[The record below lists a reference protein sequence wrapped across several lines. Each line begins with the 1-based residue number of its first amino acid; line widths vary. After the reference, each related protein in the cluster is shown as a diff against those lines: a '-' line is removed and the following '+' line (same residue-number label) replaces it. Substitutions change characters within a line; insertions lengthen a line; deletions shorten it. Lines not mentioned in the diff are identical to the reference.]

1 MDWSLRVCSF
11 PESLDT
17 PIAKL
22 RSFFVTKLDLS
33 EGDRHFGAGSWP
45 RAMSAAAAAL
55 AARRGLKAESE
66 AKAVR
71 QRYLEENARKLRE
84 ELNKVKGR
92 PDIMFLIRVARAE
105 RLASGDIQEPEP
117 PSNYRIGLERD
128 PPAEEVIGDSGK
140 SYGYRVLCRLRVSD
154 QPRKMAIYI
163 VESRPF
169 DPIILLTILANCC
182 TMAWQSPMD
191 PCCTPKE
198 DFINLCEW
206 IYLYI
211 FTFELMVK
219 IVAYGFL
226 LHPGAYLRDAWCQL
240 DFVVVSL
247 AWLPILFPSMGNYSV
262 IRSVRALRPLRALK
276 RVPGMPVLVASIMS
290 VFPKLGNVGALCGFI
305 FLVFGIV
312 GMELFKGTL
321 HYRCALPGFVETADH
336 PLFARRLWE
345 EVGFEEVVGGGSELL
360 GGGGGE
366 LGGVLGGGAV
376 LGGGEV
382 LASLGGNLSELLVGS
397 SSGSSS
403 LGGGSLSSSLGSS
416 LGASFASLGGSL
428 VITGRA
434 LKGQLEQHKGPL
446 TLPDG
451 TLLPYGMT
459 KQDKYDTDVSCSP
472 SKGPN
477 VCIANEA
484 PKNSTCHYFDRDPN
498 AGMTSF
504 DSIGLAF
511 IILLQTVTF
520 DSWASPMYQMMFAFS
535 PYVWIYFLAI
545 CMLGGFFVVNLFL
558 AVIFQQFI
566 AASMVDRATGDMNAR
581 ADLKSAVL
589 EGGARG
595 EGAQDDVPDGA
606 PDGALDGA
614 QYGAADTSVLLE
626 SGQERS
632 DGEVGG
638 GGRHC
643 CDCEPEPGTWRHAVG
658 EVATSDAVGN
668 FSTGLVLF
676 NMLLMVLPYEGMTEE
691 YAMNLENASTVVT
704 YIFIVEMFAKL
715 LGIGCANYWADGWN
729 QLDGTIVCMSILEIV
744 LTILFAGGGANL
756 SFLRIMRMLRVL
768 RMLRLMRS
776 WKGLYKI
783 VSTFGKALPQM
794 SNLLVLLT
802 LIMTIFS
809 LLGMQI
815 FGAQYT
821 PAVGFSDV
829 PCPSGVCPNK
839 MLSEHPY
846 YQFDYFGP
854 AMLTVFILMT
864 GEWMDAMMPA
874 IQAIGKSS
882 CLFFII
888 CMLVGKYL
896 IMNLLVAILL
906 NAFADDSGDD
916 DGKSSGRASGRA
928 SGRSTRRSNA
938 SNESD
943 ESSIKPYMPI
953 IPTEEVKWP
962 RDYSLFCF
970 SPYSPTRK
978 FTNWLIARPEFDQ
991 IVILAILASSV
1002 CLAVDN
1008 PRLDPTS
1015 MLNLRLAQLDY
1026 FWTFF
1031 FSVEMLLK
1039 VISFSFCGGAK
1050 SYITNPWNILDLIIV
1065 SISYLVLLAEIFP
1078 VFAPLKTLR
1087 ILRVL
1092 RPLRLISRHPGMKL
1106 IVSSVIKSLPSVANV
1121 MGVCMML
1128 QLVFAILG
1136 MQMFSGMMASCT
1148 KTDITVRDLCYDP
1161 TKFSGPAYLGG
1172 EPLPGYARDR
1182 SGNLVV
1188 PVRDGFVAGAA
1199 DNPMALDVSA
1209 AAIALPA
1216 EAMTEAMTEVAGA
1229 VRRQLKGAGD
1239 SGWKPGD
1246 PVLWQNSARGSF
1258 DNFGEAMRLLYIMSS
1273 GDSWEEPMWA
1283 MMAATEPGHAPVRN
1297 DISAAAIF
1305 AILWMLVG
1313 NFVALN
1319 LFVGTVVD
1327 NFTRIKKESDA
1338 SATMT
1343 PEQMQWVE
1351 SMKAM
1356 ARAKP
1361 IKTLREPDHF
1371 PRKMLFRLINS
1382 SAFDGLITA
1391 VIVANIGVMAC
1402 DYWGI
1407 EQDVEVFAKYNSAM
1421 TTFAYIYY
1429 VEFTIKITAMG
1440 PTGYFGD
1447 NWCRFDF
1454 TLVTCSL
1461 LDQFAAEL
1469 LAQIL
1474 PIPPMVLRVLRV
1486 LRILRILRL
1495 LKGAK
1500 ELRNLIV
1507 TMVLSLPSLVNVGA
1521 MLALL
1526 TFIFAVLGQ
1535 NLFPFLKHQDSINSM
1550 RNFESLGSAMLLLF
1564 QCLTGDGWSSLMTE
1578 AMLSPESGKCNNELE
1593 HPNCGSGVAV
1603 PYFISFMLLGSFI
1616 FLNLVVAVILE
1627 NFSSLGNINS
1637 DLVSASDVEL
1647 FKEAWSELDPDAH
1660 NYIGAYKLKDLLVA
1674 LPPPLGVKGTRDAT
1688 REAISRCFKIKV
1700 PTYGGVVYFQDAL
1713 NCLTHYNYFEDPKTQ
1728 DMLKLDV
1735 GEHETLLSKV
1745 TGKVA
1750 SAPITARNARNAH
1763 TARTAEGEEDK
1774 EEDDQLEEEEVD
1786 MGPMRGVP
1794 RGPSDDVTTNRLFA
1808 MQVIRERLEESKWGA
1823 KGRASAAARA
1833 AKRRAGRQPKEAV
1846 GSPVSPAP
1854 PPPMCSHAPTTT
1866 PAPQLNGGTPRTTP
1880 RLGRCAGE
1888 TQMMQRQEAVAADA
1902 AAPPAVD
1909 DAALRA
1915 ARRAAFLRRQEEAA
1929 RAAAAEGGGVEG
1941 AKSSA
1946 QRGAER
1952 RHGGRPAGAGG
1963 VVLAP
1968 ATGAARAGG
1977 ARNGTG
1983 RGGSHPGER
1992 APRPRLAPGDRPGDG
2007 SEAADGRLQ
2016 GCASDGSSEALCGS
2030 PAQSC
2035 PPPRRQNGSTV
2046 PRPRVAP
2053 EDGPKRLSARA
2064 TVPAGPTCLTRTPS
2078 QPFCF
2083 DQTTSSTP
2091 SSSSSSFVS
2100 PGRSPPRIGDREP
2113 VVYLVTRVGL
2123 PSQAGYK
2130 VPVPRYRGPGAES
2143 LCPQVPLI
2151 SDSSQR
2157 SPDKASGTGLE
2168 PRDRLRAVRSID
2180 QQKTFP
2186 WVSVP
2191 VPLQDAGP
2199 EAAPEP
2205 NPVSSP
2211 KGTWRRPWS
2220 STQA

>member
-1 MDWSLRVCSF
+1 
-11 PESLDT
+11 
-17 PIAKL
+17 
-22 RSFFVTKLDLS
+22 
-33 EGDRHFGAGSWP
+33 
-45 RAMSAAAAAL
+45 
-55 AARRGLKAESE
+55 
-66 AKAVR
+66 
-71 QRYLEENARKLRE
+71 
-84 ELNKVKGR
+84 
-92 PDIMFLIRVARAE
+92 MFLIRVARAE

-117 PSNYRIGLERD
+117 PPNYRIGLERD
-128 PPAEEVIGDSGK
+128 PPAEEVFGDSGK

-219 IVAYGFL
+219 ILAYGFL

-247 AWLPILFPSMGNYSV
+247 AWMPILFPSMGNYSV

-321 HYRCALPGFVETADH
+321 HNR
-336 PLFARRLWE
+336 
-345 EVGFEEVVGGGSELL
+345 
-360 GGGGGE
+360 
-366 LGGVLGGGAV
+366 
-376 LGGGEV
+376 
-382 LASLGGNLSELLVGS
+382 
-397 SSGSSS
+397 
-403 LGGGSLSSSLGSS
+403 
-416 LGASFASLGGSL
+416 LGGSL
-428 VITGRA
+428 VLTGRA
-434 LKGQLEQHKGPL
+434 LKGELDHHKGPL
-446 TLPDG
+446 ALPDG

-459 KQDKYDTDVSCSP
+459 IQDKYDTEVSCSP

-477 VCIANEA
+477 VCIVNEA

-535 PYVWIYFLAI
+535 PYVWIYFLTI

-581 ADLKSAVL
+581 ADLKSVVL
-589 EGGARG
+589 EGGTRG
-595 EGAQDDVPDGA
+595 GGAQDGA
-606 PDGALDGA
+606 LDGALDGA
-614 QYGAADTSVLLE
+614 QDGALDTSVLLE

-632 DGEVGG
+632 DGEVGR

-691 YAMNLENASTVVT
+691 YAMNLESASTVVT

-715 LGIGCANYWADGWN
+715 LGIGCANYWSDGWN
-729 QLDGTIVCMSILEIV
+729 KLDGTIVCMSILEIV
-744 LTILFAGGGANL
+744 LTIIFAGGGANL

-776 WKGLYKI
+776 WKGLYKV

-815 FGAQYT
+815 FGAQFT

-874 IQAIGKSS
+874 IQATGKSS

-916 DGKSSGRASGRA
+916 GGKASGRASGRS

-938 SNESD
+938 TDESD
-943 ESSIKPYMPI
+943 ESSSMPI
-953 IPTEEVKWP
+953 LPTEEVQWP

-970 SPYSPTRK
+970 SPHGPTRK

-991 IVILAILASSV
+991 VVILAILASSV

-1008 PRLDPTS
+1008 PRLDPNST
-1015 MLNLRLAQLDY
+1015 LNLRLAQLDY

-1039 VISFSFCGGAK
+1039 VISFSFCGGPK

-1136 MQMFSGMMASCT
+1136 MQMFSGTMASCT

-1161 TKFSGPAYLGG
+1161 TKFTGPAYLGG
-1172 EPLPGYARDR
+1172 EPLPGYAKDG
-1182 SGNLVV
+1182 SGNLAV
-1188 PVRDGFVAGAA
+1188 PGRDGFVAGAA
-1199 DNPMALDVSA
+1199 DIPMNS
-1209 AAIALPA
+1209 PA
-1216 EAMTEAMTEVAGA
+1216 
-1229 VRRQLKGAGD
+1229 
-1239 SGWKPGD
+1239 
-1246 PVLWQNSARGSF
+1246 GSF

-1273 GDSWEEPMWA
+1273 GDSWEEPMWT

-1297 DISAAAIF
+1297 DLSAAAIF

-1356 ARAKP
+1356 AKAKP
-1361 IKTLREPDHF
+1361 IKTLREPDQF
-1371 PRKMLFRLINS
+1371 LRKMLFRLINS

-1429 VEFTIKITAMG
+1429 VEFTIKIIAMG
-1440 PTGYFGD
+1440 PNGYFGD

-1578 AMLSPESGKCNNELE
+1578 AMLSPQSGKCNNELE
-1593 HPNCGSGVAV
+1593 HPNCGSDVAV

-1647 FKEAWSELDPDAH
+1647 FKEAWSELDPDAY
-1660 NYIGAYKLKDLLVA
+1660 NYIGAYKLKDLLIA

-1688 REAISRCFKIKV
+1688 REAVSRCFKIKV

-1735 GEHETLLSKV
+1735 GEHETLLSKM
-1745 TGKVA
+1745 TGNVA
-1750 SAPITARNARNAH
+1750 STPT
-1763 TARTAEGEEDK
+1763 TARTA
-1774 EEDDQLEEEEVD
+1774 
-1786 MGPMRGVP
+1786 RTA
-1794 RGPSDDVTTNRLFA
+1794 RT
-1808 MQVIRERLEESKWGA
+1808 VIRERLEES
-1823 KGRASAAARA
+1823 R
-1833 AKRRAGRQPKEAV
+1833 
-1846 GSPVSPAP
+1846 
-1854 PPPMCSHAPTTT
+1854 
-1866 PAPQLNGGTPRTTP
+1866 
-1880 RLGRCAGE
+1880 
-1888 TQMMQRQEAVAADA
+1888 
-1902 AAPPAVD
+1902 
-1909 DAALRA
+1909 
-1915 ARRAAFLRRQEEAA
+1915 
-1929 RAAAAEGGGVEG
+1929 
-1941 AKSSA
+1941 
-1946 QRGAER
+1946 
-1952 RHGGRPAGAGG
+1952 
-1963 VVLAP
+1963 
-1968 ATGAARAGG
+1968 
-1977 ARNGTG
+1977 
-1983 RGGSHPGER
+1983 
-1992 APRPRLAPGDRPGDG
+1992 
-2007 SEAADGRLQ
+2007 
-2016 GCASDGSSEALCGS
+2016 
-2030 PAQSC
+2030 
-2035 PPPRRQNGSTV
+2035 
-2046 PRPRVAP
+2046 
-2053 EDGPKRLSARA
+2053 
-2064 TVPAGPTCLTRTPS
+2064 
-2078 QPFCF
+2078 
-2083 DQTTSSTP
+2083 
-2091 SSSSSSFVS
+2091 
-2100 PGRSPPRIGDREP
+2100 
-2113 VVYLVTRVGL
+2113 
-2123 PSQAGYK
+2123 
-2130 VPVPRYRGPGAES
+2130 
-2143 LCPQVPLI
+2143 
-2151 SDSSQR
+2151 
-2157 SPDKASGTGLE
+2157 
-2168 PRDRLRAVRSID
+2168 
-2180 QQKTFP
+2180 
-2186 WVSVP
+2186 
-2191 VPLQDAGP
+2191 
-2199 EAAPEP
+2199 
-2205 NPVSSP
+2205 
-2211 KGTWRRPWS
+2211 
-2220 STQA
+2220 